1 MKGVKFSLATRLTVK
16 HNETMNKFLYL
27 ISILYCCI
35 STDCFGGEHPAYA
48 VFKFCNSSDE
58 EIILQ
63 PISLAQQYKPE
74 GFREFS
80 AQKILPRCRISFDEK
95 LTKYEE
101 VKTPEDS
108 QIMLKINV
116 VTKDGINVGE
126 ISLVRGISP
135 DPCFSFKNLENGL
148 GFKLCFQRLRFG
160 GGGARTIEIVRTTDR

>member
-1 MKGVKFSLATRLTVK
+1 M
-16 HNETMNKFLYL
+16 
-27 ISILYCCI
+27 
-35 STDCFGGEHPAYA
+35 DCFGGEHPAYA
-48 VFKFCNSSDE
+48 VFKFCNSFDE

-63 PISLAQQYKPE
+63 PILLAQQYKPE

-116 VTKDGINVGE
+116 VTMDGTNVGKYLLYVE
-126 ISLVRGISP
+126 YRPIHIFLLKI
-135 DPCFSFKNLENGL
+135 
-148 GFKLCFQRLRFG
+148 
-160 GGGARTIEIVRTTDR
+160 